1 MAAFHVPS
9 WLATFHVPSCLETFH
24 VSSSQ
29 ALAQKAEV
37 RQLREACE
45 DLEMRLTIAADE
57 SRSALIAAMGSKV
70 DKAHLEPVVNQLLS
84 KANLTDALAMIERKV
99 RLFPQP
105 CQGCGRGKH
114 T

>member
-1 MAAFHVPS
+1 MAAVHVSS
-9 WLATFHVPSCLETFH
+9 WLATFLVPSCLATFH

-105 CQGCGRGKH
+105 CQGCGRGK
-114 T
+114 